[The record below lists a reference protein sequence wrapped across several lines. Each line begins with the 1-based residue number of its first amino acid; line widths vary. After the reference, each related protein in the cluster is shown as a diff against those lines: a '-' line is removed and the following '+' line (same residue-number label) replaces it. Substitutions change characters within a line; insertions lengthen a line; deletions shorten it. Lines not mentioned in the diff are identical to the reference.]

1 MNESYFEIRK
11 HCPTCKSTNTIEI
24 YSCSFLKSPIKEFLE
39 SFYSPQGKIE
49 FEYLKG
55 SNFILKECNNCG
67 TIFQKEIPNDFLM
80 NKLYEEWID
89 PEKAFESH
97 LEKDNLSNFSY
108 YAQEV
113 MMVIAFF
120 NRTPSQLKFFDYG
133 MGWGK
138 WCYMAKAFG
147 CASYGT
153 ELSKTRIEYAQS
165 QGTKVIT
172 WEEIPNYSFDFINT
186 EQVFEHIPEPLR
198 TLRYLKKSLKHNG
211 LIKISVPNGKDIRR
225 RLRIGDWMAPKG
237 SKNSLNPVSPLEH
250 INCFKQAS
258 IIRMADIVELELVK
272 MPMPLQLAYTTNWNG
287 MKQIIKNLARPIYR
301 NLFQGGTYLFFRPK
315 KK

>member
-39 SFYSPQGKIE
+39 SFYSPQGKVE
-49 FEYLKG
+49 FEYLKEA
-55 SNFILKECNNCG
+55 NFILKECNNCR

-89 PEKAFESH
+89 PEKAFKSH

-108 YAQEV
+108 CAQEV

-147 CASYGT
+147 CDSYGI

-165 QGTKVIT
+165 QGIKVIT
-172 WEEIPNYSFDFINT
+172 WKEIPNHSFDFINT
-186 EQVFEHIPEPLR
+186 EQVFEHIPEPLK

-211 LIKISVPNGKDIRR
+211 LIKISVPNGKDIKR
-225 RLRIGDWMAPKG
+225 RLRIGDWMAAKY

-250 INCFKQAS
+250 INCFRQAS
-258 IIRMADIVELELVK
+258 IVRMADIVELELVK
-272 MPMPLQLAYTTNWNG
+272 IPIPLQLANTTNWNG
-287 MKQIIKNLARPIYR
+287 VKQIIKNLARPIYR
-301 NLFQGGTYLFFRPK
+301 NLFPGGTYLFFRPK

>member
-24 YSCSFLKSPIKEFLE
+24 YSCSFLKSPIKEFLK
-39 SFYSPQGKIE
+39 SFYSPQGKVE

-55 SNFILKECNNCG
+55 ANFILKECNNCG

-89 PEKAFESH
+89 PEKAFKSH
-97 LEKDNLSNFSY
+97 LEKVNLSNFSY

-120 NRTPSQLKFFDYG
+120 NRIPSQLKFFDYG

-147 CASYGT
+147 CGSYGT

-172 WEEIPNYSFDFINT
+172 WEEIPNYRFDFINT
-186 EQVFEHIPEPLR
+186 EQVFEHIPEPLK
-198 TLRYLKKSLKHNG
+198 TLRCLKKSLKHNG

-225 RLRIGDWMAPKG
+225 RLRIGDWLAPKG
-237 SKNSLNPVSPLEH
+237 SKNSLNSVSPLEH

-272 MPMPLQLAYTTNWNG
+272 MPMPLQLANTTNWNG

-301 NLFQGGTYLFFRPK
+301 NLFPGGTYLFFRPK

>member
-11 HCPTCKSTNTIEI
+11 HCPTCKSTNTIGI

-39 SFYSPQGKIE
+39 SFYSPQGKVE
-49 FEYLKG
+49 FEYLKRA
-55 SNFILKECNNCG
+55 NFILKECNNCG
-67 TIFQKEIPNDFLM
+67 TIFQKEIPNNFLM

-89 PEKAFESH
+89 PEKAFKSH
-97 LEKDNLSNFSY
+97 LEKNNLSNFSY

-147 CASYGT
+147 CDSYGT
-153 ELSKTRIEYAQS
+153 ELSKTRIKYAQS
-165 QGTKVIT
+165 QGIKVIT

-186 EQVFEHIPEPLR
+186 EQVFEHIPEPLK

-211 LIKISVPNGKDIRR
+211 LIKISVPNGKDIKR
-225 RLRIGDWMAPKG
+225 RLRIGDWMAPKY

-272 MPMPLQLAYTTNWNG
+272 MPMHLQLANTTNWNG

-301 NLFQGGTYLFFRPK
+301 NLFRGGTYLFFRPK